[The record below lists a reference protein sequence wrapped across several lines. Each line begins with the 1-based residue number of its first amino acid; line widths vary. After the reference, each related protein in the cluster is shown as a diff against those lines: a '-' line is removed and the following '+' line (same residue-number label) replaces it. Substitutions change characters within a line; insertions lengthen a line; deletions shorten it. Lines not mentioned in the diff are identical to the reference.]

1 MLKIT
6 IIDTPA
12 EQKLVLEGRLI
23 EPDISEL
30 ESAWENARGARGL
43 RACIVDLRN
52 ATFLDQSGERTLLRM
67 KREGAEFIACGVS
80 TTHRLEELGIKCK
93 GSVPKSRG

>member
-6 IIDTPA
+6 IIDSPT
-12 EQKLVLEGRLI
+12 EQRLVLEGRLT

-30 ESAWENARGARGL
+30 DSAWENVRGARGT
-43 RACIVDLRN
+43 RTCIVDLRD
-52 ATFLDQSGERTLLRM
+52 ATFMDRGGERILLRM
-67 KREGAEFIACGVS
+67 KREGARFIACGVS

-93 GSVPKSRG
+93 GSVSKRTG